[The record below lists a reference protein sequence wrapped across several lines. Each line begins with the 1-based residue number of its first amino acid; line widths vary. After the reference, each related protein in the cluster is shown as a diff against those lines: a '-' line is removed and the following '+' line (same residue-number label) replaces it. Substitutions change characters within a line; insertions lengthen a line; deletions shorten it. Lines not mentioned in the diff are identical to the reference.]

1 MSEEKIQLK
10 NVNTLSNLED
20 VDFLDGYACDMET
33 GICGPVEEVNKNEQ
47 TEETKN
53 ENNDLV

>member
-1 MSEEKIQLK
+1 MSEEKIQLQ
-10 NVNTLSNLED
+10 NVNNLSNLKD
-20 VDFLDGYACDMET
+20 VDFSGGYACDMET

-53 ENNDLV
+53 ENKDLV

>member
-20 VDFLDGYACDMET
+20 VDFSGGYACDMET